1 MKLPIPMQQFLSRQA
16 GILGGTSAHER
27 NVKFKE
33 ICGMARSI
41 NDDPFYH
48 GAFAEQ
54 LLQMGKRFL
63 INRSEDSIRATVI
76 SELNKVVPIAAVKD
90 GASAALQHNGSVV
103 RTIASGTGFEV
114 SVPKL
119 ISEGKQRD
127 IGQRRKRIA
136 VLVRADAIKPT
147 AIKWSWKGRF
157 AFGKLALIAGDP
169 GLGKS
174 QIALD
179 VAARHTRCEGWPVD
193 GGRAEQCDCV
203 VLTAEDGLAD
213 TVVPRLLAAGAD
225 LSKVH
230 FLTGTRNETGQEEC
244 FDLSKDV

>member
-1 MKLPIPMQQFLSRQA
+1 MTIHAVPSAAISFGIAPADLVLASRASIGADTMKLPIPMQQFLSRQA

-103 RTIASGTGFEV
+103 RTI
-114 SVPKL
+114 
-119 ISEGKQRD
+119 
-127 IGQRRKRIA
+127 
-136 VLVRADAIKPT
+136 
-147 AIKWSWKGRF
+147 
-157 AFGKLALIAGDP
+157 
-169 GLGKS
+169 
-174 QIALD
+174 
-179 VAARHTRCEGWPVD
+179 
-193 GGRAEQCDCV
+193 
-203 VLTAEDGLAD
+203 
-213 TVVPRLLAAGAD
+213 
-225 LSKVH
+225 
-230 FLTGTRNETGQEEC
+230 
-244 FDLSKDV
+244 